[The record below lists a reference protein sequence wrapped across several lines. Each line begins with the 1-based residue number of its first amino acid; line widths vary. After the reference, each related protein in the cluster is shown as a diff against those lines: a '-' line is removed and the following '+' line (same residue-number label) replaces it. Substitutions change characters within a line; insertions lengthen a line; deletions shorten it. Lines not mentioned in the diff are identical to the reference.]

1 MNEQSLFER
10 FNVSPLLN
18 SLADRIAMSETQKI
32 SFQIFLQHLNGS
44 SAAFVLQTIFTH
56 EKTNQWNHIVVL
68 NDAEEAAYFFNS
80 IESVT
85 EAMDLFY
92 FPSSFKTPHN
102 FNFLNPSHVMLR
114 TEALTKI
121 SMGGNKKIIVTY
133 PEALFEKVILPKTL
147 QKNIIQIKTN
157 DSIDLNAMMQQF
169 IDYGFE
175 RTDFVYEP
183 GQFALRGG
191 IFDIYSFGNEKP
203 YRIELFG
210 EEVDSIRLFDPA
222 TQLSERKLL
231 QVNIIPNVTTQ
242 FEDTEKIPL
251 IDFMNNNTILWM
263 KDWNVIKQRGM
274 DQWESLND
282 FLTHTA
288 NNKPIELGDA
298 HIKHTQLD
306 DFDTV
311 ENAETSLLNSTII
324 EWGFQ
329 ANISKEV
336 ISFNTQVQPSFNRQF
351 QLLITNLQ
359 ELEKKGYALF
369 IFAEQAKQ
377 LERLHAI
384 FTDLKTEIQFT
395 PVVKNIHEG
404 FIDHDHKIVC
414 YTDHQIFQR
423 YHKYK
428 VKQAYSKSKA
438 ITLRTLR
445 DMQPGDYVTH
455 IDHGVGVY
463 SGLQKI
469 DVNGLMQ
476 EAVRIIYKDSDIL
489 YVNINSLHKIS
500 KYTGKEGAPPK
511 INKLGS
517 DAWVKL
523 KDKTKAKVKEIAF
536 DLIKLYA
543 QRKAQAGFAFT
554 PDNYM
559 QYELEASFIYEE
571 TLDQAKAIADVKKDM
586 ETPSPMDRLVCG
598 DVGFGKTEVA
608 VRAAFKAAI
617 DGKQVALLVP
627 TTILAFQH
635 YKTFVDR
642 LKDFPITVDYLNRF
656 KSAAQKKETIEK
668 VKQGKVDILV
678 GTHGILGKDVVFKD
692 LGLMIIDEEQK
703 FGVGHKEKLK
713 TLRAT
718 VDCLTLT
725 ATPIPRTLHFS
736 LMGARD
742 LSIINTPPANRQ
754 PIHTEVQ
761 VFNEDTIREAIY
773 YEAERGGQVF
783 FIHNRVQ
790 GLSEMCAI
798 IQRLCP
804 DLSIGFAH
812 GQLEGHQLEEKILD
826 FIEKRYDVLVC
837 TNIVESGVD
846 IANVNTIIINNAHQF
861 GLSDLHQLRGRVGRS
876 NKKAFCYLLAPP
888 ISTLPDDSRKRLQTL
903 EQFSELG
910 SGFQIAMRDL
920 DIRGA
925 GNLLGGEQSG
935 FMVEIGFEMYQK
947 ILAEAVRE
955 LKRSDFKELF
965 QEEISK
971 QDDYVQDCTIDTD
984 LEIMIPDIYV
994 ESIGERLS
1002 LYTRLDQSEND
1013 EELDLLHGEMIDRFG
1028 PMPNSVEDL
1037 FTTVKCRKIAIALGF
1052 EKMTLKD
1059 ETVRCFF
1066 INRPDAPY
1074 FESDT
1079 FKQLLLFAQTSMNT
1093 AHFKQAGKN
1102 FILIIKDI
1110 KGMSECYRLLNK
1122 IHTGVLGVK

>member
-32 SFQIFLQHLNGS
+32 PFQIFLQHLNGS
-44 SAAFVLQTIFTH
+44 VPAFVLQTIFTH

-169 IDYGFE
+169 VDYGFE

-251 IDFMNNNTILWM
+251 IEFMNSNTILWM

-311 ENAETSLLNSTII
+311 ENVEASLLNSTII

-329 ANISKEV
+329 ANITKEV
-336 ISFNTQVQPSFNRQF
+336 ILFNTQVQPSFNRQF
-351 QLLITNLQ
+351 QLLIANLQ

-489 YVNINSLHKIS
+489 YVNIM
-500 KYTGKEGAPPK
+500 
-511 INKLGS
+511 
-517 DAWVKL
+517 
-523 KDKTKAKVKEIAF
+523 
-536 DLIKLYA
+536 LIL
-543 QRKAQAGFAFT
+543 
-554 PDNYM
+554 
-559 QYELEASFIYEE
+559 
-571 TLDQAKAIADVKKDM
+571 
-586 ETPSPMDRLVCG
+586 
-598 DVGFGKTEVA
+598 
-608 VRAAFKAAI
+608 
-617 DGKQVALLVP
+617 
-627 TTILAFQH
+627 
-635 YKTFVDR
+635 
-642 LKDFPITVDYLNRF
+642 
-656 KSAAQKKETIEK
+656 
-668 VKQGKVDILV
+668 
-678 GTHGILGKDVVFKD
+678 
-692 LGLMIIDEEQK
+692 
-703 FGVGHKEKLK
+703 
-713 TLRAT
+713 
-718 VDCLTLT
+718 
-725 ATPIPRTLHFS
+725 
-736 LMGARD
+736 
-742 LSIINTPPANRQ
+742 
-754 PIHTEVQ
+754 
-761 VFNEDTIREAIY
+761 
-773 YEAERGGQVF
+773 
-783 FIHNRVQ
+783 
-790 GLSEMCAI
+790 
-798 IQRLCP
+798 
-804 DLSIGFAH
+804 
-812 GQLEGHQLEEKILD
+812 
-826 FIEKRYDVLVC
+826 
-837 TNIVESGVD
+837 
-846 IANVNTIIINNAHQF
+846 
-861 GLSDLHQLRGRVGRS
+861 
-876 NKKAFCYLLAPP
+876 
-888 ISTLPDDSRKRLQTL
+888 
-903 EQFSELG
+903 
-910 SGFQIAMRDL
+910 
-920 DIRGA
+920 
-925 GNLLGGEQSG
+925 
-935 FMVEIGFEMYQK
+935 
-947 ILAEAVRE
+947 
-955 LKRSDFKELF
+955 
-965 QEEISK
+965 
-971 QDDYVQDCTIDTD
+971 
-984 LEIMIPDIYV
+984 
-994 ESIGERLS
+994 
-1002 LYTRLDQSEND
+1002 
-1013 EELDLLHGEMIDRFG
+1013 
-1028 PMPNSVEDL
+1028 
-1037 FTTVKCRKIAIALGF
+1037 
-1052 EKMTLKD
+1052 
-1059 ETVRCFF
+1059 
-1066 INRPDAPY
+1066 
-1074 FESDT
+1074 
-1079 FKQLLLFAQTSMNT
+1079 
-1093 AHFKQAGKN
+1093 
-1102 FILIIKDI
+1102 
-1110 KGMSECYRLLNK
+1110 
-1122 IHTGVLGVK
+1122 